1 VLDYAK
7 ANGKQFSTLGRI
19 LIGGSACPP
28 NMIAAWAGYG
38 ITVRHAWGMTE
49 TSPLGTVCQLLPKHK
64 DLPEAQ
70 KQHVLASQGRA
81 LFGARLKTV
90 DDEGNTLP
98 RDGKSSGHLLIQGNW
113 IMDRYYGKPDLASE
127 NGWFRTGDVGSID
140 ADGYVYITDRSKDVI
155 KSGGEWISSIEIENI
170 AMEEPLVELAACIA
184 QADDKWGERPVLF
197 VVPREGAEL
206 DEAHMLERYQD
217 RVTRW
222 SVPDKVIFIDQM
234 PMTATGKIQ
243 KMALRKM
250 LADQTDP
257 S

>member
-1 VLDYAK
+1 
-7 ANGKQFSTLGRI
+7 
-19 LIGGSACPP
+19 
-28 NMIAAWAGYG
+28 
-38 ITVRHAWGMTE
+38 
-49 TSPLGTVCQLLPKHK
+49 
-64 DLPEAQ
+64 
-70 KQHVLASQGRA
+70 
-81 LFGARLKTV
+81 
-90 DDEGNTLP
+90 
-98 RDGKSSGHLLIQGNW
+98 
-113 IMDRYYGKPDLASE
+113 
-127 NGWFRTGDVGSID
+127 
-140 ADGYVYITDRSKDVI
+140 SKDVI

-197 VVPREGAEL
+197 VVPREGADL
-206 DEAHMLERYQD
+206 DETQMLRRYQD

-250 LADQTDP
+250 LADQTNP

>member
-1 VLDYAK
+1 MSRADTCNLP
-7 ANGKQFSTLGRI
+7 S
-19 LIGGSACPP
+19 
-28 NMIAAWAGYG
+28 
-38 ITVRHAWGMTE
+38 
-49 TSPLGTVCQLLPKHK
+49 TSPWVLRVVVRSSFLSHVAVNVSVLPGNGDGTFAAATHFAVGSGPNS
-64 DLPEAQ
+64 
-70 KQHVLASQGRA
+70 V
-81 LFGARLKTV
+81 TV
-90 DDEGNTLP
+90 GDFNGD
-98 RDGKSSGHLLIQGNW
+98 
-113 IMDRYYGKPDLASE
+113 GKPDLASE

-250 LADQTDP
+250 LADQADP